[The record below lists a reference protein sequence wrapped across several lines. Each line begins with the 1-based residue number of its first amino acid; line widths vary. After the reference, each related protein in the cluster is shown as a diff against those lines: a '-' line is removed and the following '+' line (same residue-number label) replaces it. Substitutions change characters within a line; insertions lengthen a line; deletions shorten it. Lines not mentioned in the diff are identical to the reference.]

1 MWEARCPWRPSDM
14 PSRTER
20 SDVATLLRAEHAVAR
35 VLASAPDEDDAYP
48 RLLSAIGAA
57 LGWDFGALWTPGDA
71 EGSFLRC
78 EHTWEGES
86 TPVAAFA
93 QASRSI
99 TLTPGQGMPGEVWQT
114 GRPAWIADAGE
125 HPRPLPRSTAA
136 DAAGLHSAFAFP
148 IRRAGTVLSV
158 AEFFAAARVAPDE
171 ELLATMA
178 SLGSQ
183 IGQFVDRCRAEQ
195 SVRESEARKTAI
207 LNAAFDCIITMDG
220 SGNIVEVNAAT
231 ERTFGYTAAEMVG
244 RELAEVMIP
253 PGALREGHRRGLQD
267 YMETGASRIVG
278 HPVELMA
285 MRADGSTFPVE
296 LAVTRPDLPG
306 PPLFCGYVRD
316 VTERRRAEH
325 ALQSLA
331 EEQAALRRV
340 ATAVAAEVEP
350 ARLFG
355 LIAEEVGRALEARV
369 GNILRFNGDG
379 TAETMGVWSDG
390 AGTLE
395 VGTTVVLTG
404 DTIAPQIWRTGRPA
418 RFDSLDGMTGEL
430 PDTLRSL
437 GIKAGVG
444 APVIF
449 AGTVWGA
456 VVISSHDAPFPPEA
470 EFRVGDF
477 ADLAAQAIANA
488 HAREELA
495 ASRMRIVEASD
506 AERRRLER
514 NLHDGAQQRL
524 VATSLAVRMAAR
536 RVTDDPTARE
546 MLDGAG
552 DELARALEE
561 LRELARG
568 LHPAVLADH
577 GLRAAIEAVADR
589 APVPVAVDVP
599 LRERLPETVEAAAY
613 FVVCEAL
620 TNVAKYAHA
629 SEARVRVERGDGH
642 ATVEVVDD
650 GVGGADERGGSGL
663 RGLADRVEAL
673 GGRLVVTSPV
683 GEGTAVRA
691 QLPVC

>member
-1 MWEARCPWRPSDM
+1 M

-20 SDVATLLRAEHAVAR
+20 SDVAALLRAEHAVAR
-35 VLASAPDEDDAYP
+35 VLASAPDEDDAHP
-48 RLLSAIGAA
+48 RLLSAIGTA

-71 EGSFLRC
+71 EGTFLRC
-78 EHTWEGES
+78 EHAWEGES

-99 TLTPGQGMPGEVWQT
+99 RLAPGQGMPGEVWQT

-125 HPRPLPRSTAA
+125 HPRPLPRSAA
-136 DAAGLHSAFAFP
+136 AEAAGLHSAFAFP
-148 IRRAGTVLSV
+148 IRRAGTVLGV
-158 AEFFAAARVAPDE
+158 VEFFAAARVAPDE

-183 IGQFVDRCRAEQ
+183 IGQFVDRCRAER

-207 LNAAFDCIITMDG
+207 LNAAFDCIVTMDG

-231 ERTFGYTAAEMVG
+231 ERTFGYSAAEMVG

-253 PGALREGHRRGLQD
+253 PGGLREDHRRGLQR
-267 YMETGASRIVG
+267 YMDTGASRIVG
-278 HPVELMA
+278 HPVELTA
-285 MRADGSTFPVE
+285 MRADGTTFPVE

-325 ALQSLA
+325 ALQGLA

-350 ARLFG
+350 DRLFG

-449 AGTVWGA
+449 AGNVWGA

-488 HAREELA
+488 HAREELG

-599 LRERLPETVEAAAY
+599 LGERLPETVEAAAY

-620 TNVAKYAHA
+620 TNVAKYANA
-629 SEARVRVERGDGH
+629 SAARVRVERSDGH

-691 QLPVC
+691 RLPVC

>member
-1 MWEARCPWRPSDM
+1 M

-20 SDVATLLRAEHAVAR
+20 SDVATLLRTEHAVAR

-57 LGWDFGALWTPGDA
+57 LGWDFGALWMPGDDD
-71 EGSFLRC
+71 GSYLGC
-78 EHTWEGES
+78 EHTWEGASER
-86 TPVAAFA
+86 VAAFA
-93 QASRSI
+93 LASRSI
-99 TLTPGQGMPGEVWQT
+99 RLAPGHGMPGEVWQT

-125 HPRPLPRSTAA
+125 HPRPLPRSRAA

-148 IRRAGTVLSV
+148 IRRGGTALGVV
-158 AEFFAAARVAPDE
+158 EFFASARVAPDD

-183 IGQFVDRCRAEQ
+183 IGQFVERCRAER

-231 ERTFGYTAAEMVG
+231 ERTFGYSAEELVG

-253 PGALREGHRRGLQD
+253 PGALREGHRRGLRD
-267 YMETGASRIVG
+267 YMDTGASRIVG

-316 VTERRRAEH
+316 VTERRRAEQ

-350 ARLFG
+350 DRLFA
-355 LIAEEVGRALEARV
+355 LITEEVGRALDARI
-369 GNILRFNGDG
+369 GNILRYDGDG
-379 TAETMGVWSDG
+379 TARVMGVWSDG
-390 AGTLE
+390 ADTIPL
-395 VGTTVVLTG
+395 GTTLPLDG
-404 DTIAPQIWRTGRPA
+404 DTIASRIWRTGRPA
-418 RFDSLDGMTGEL
+418 RLDSLDGMTGDLAE
-430 PDTLRSL
+430 TLRAR
-437 GIKAGVG
+437 GIRAAVG
-444 APVIF
+444 APVSF
-449 AGTVWGA
+449 GGDLWGA
-456 VVISSHDAPFPPEA
+456 VVISSEDLPFPPEA
-470 EFRVGDF
+470 EFRVSDF

-552 DELARALEE
+552 DELLRALEE

-599 LRERLPETVEAAAY
+599 LAERLPESVEAAAY

-629 SEARVRVERGDGH
+629 SEARVRVERSDGQ

-650 GVGGADERGGSGL
+650 GVGGADESGGSGL

>member
-1 MWEARCPWRPSDM
+1 M

-20 SDVATLLRAEHAVAR
+20 SDVATLLRTEHAVAR
-35 VLASAPDEDDAYP
+35 VLASAPDEGDAHP

-78 EHTWEGES
+78 AHTWEGES

-99 TLTPGQGMPGEVWQT
+99 TLAPGQGMPGEVWQT

-125 HPRPLPRSTAA
+125 HPRPLPRSRAA
-136 DAAGLHSAFAFP
+136 DAAGLRSAFAFP
-148 IRRAGTVLSV
+148 IRLGGTVLGV
-158 AEFFAAARVAPDE
+158 VEFFAAARVEPDE

-183 IGQFVDRCRAEQ
+183 IGQFVERCRAERG
-195 SVRESEARKTAI
+195 VRESEARKTAI
-207 LNAAFDCIITMDG
+207 LNAAFDCIVTMDD

-231 ERTFGYTAAEMVG
+231 ERTFGYSAEEMVG

-253 PGALREGHRRGLQD
+253 PGALREGHRRGLQH

-316 VTERRRAEH
+316 VTERRRAEQ
-325 ALQSLA
+325 ALQGLA

-350 ARLFG
+350 ERLFG
-355 LIAEEVGRALEARV
+355 LVAEEVGRALDARI
-369 GNILRFNGDG
+369 GNILRYDGDG
-379 TAETMGVWSDG
+379 AALVMGGWSDG
-390 AGTLE
+390 AE
-395 VGTTVVLTG
+395 AIPVGTTLVLDG
-404 DTIAPQIWRTGRPA
+404 DTIASTIWRTHRPA
-418 RFDSLDGMTGEL
+418 RYDSLEGRTGSL
-430 PDTLRSL
+430 VQTLRST
-437 GIKAGVG
+437 GIKAAVG
-444 APVIF
+444 APVF
-449 AGTVWGA
+449 VAGDLWGA
-456 VVISSHDAPFPPEA
+456 VIISSDDAPFPPEA

-524 VATSLAVRMAAR
+524 VATSLTVRMAAR
-536 RVTDDPTARE
+536 RATADPALRT

-552 DELARALEE
+552 DELVLALEE

-568 LHPAVLADH
+568 LHPAVLSDH
-577 GLRAAIEAVADR
+577 GLRAAVEAVAER
-589 APVPVAVDVP
+589 APLPVAVDVP
-599 LRERLPETVEAAAY
+599 LDERLPKSVEAAAY

-629 SEARVRVERGDGH
+629 SEARVRVERDDGQ

-650 GVGGADERGGSGL
+650 GVGGADEHDGSGL

-683 GEGTAVRA
+683 GQGTAVRA
-691 QLPVC
+691 QLPVG

>member
-1 MWEARCPWRPSDM
+1 M
-14 PSRTER
+14 PPRTER
-20 SDVATLLRAEHAVAR
+20 SDVATLLRTEHAVAR
-35 VLASAPDEDDAYP
+35 VLASAPDEDDAHP
-48 RLLSAIGAA
+48 RLLAAIGTA

-99 TLTPGQGMPGEVWQT
+99 TLAPGQGMPGEVWQT

-125 HPRPLPRSTAA
+125 HPRPLPRSRAA

-148 IRRAGTVLSV
+148 ISRAGTLLGV

-171 ELLATMA
+171 ELLGTMA

-183 IGQFVDRCRAEQ
+183 IGQFVERCRAER

-207 LNAAFDCIITMDG
+207 LNAALDCIVMMDG

-231 ERTFGYTAAEMVG
+231 EKIFGYSAEEMLG

-253 PGALREGHRRGLQD
+253 PGALREGHRLGLQD

-306 PPLFCGYVRD
+306 PPLFCGYIRD
-316 VTERRRAEH
+316 VTERRRAEQ

-350 ARLFG
+350 ERLFG
-355 LIAEEVGRALEARV
+355 LIAEEVGRALDA
-369 GNILRFNGDG
+369 GIANILRYDGDR
-379 TAETMGVWSDG
+379 TALVMGVWSDG
-390 AGTLE
+390 AE
-395 VGTTVVLTG
+395 AIPVGTTLALDG
-404 DTIAPQIWRTGRPA
+404 NTIAPTIWRTRRPA
-418 RFDSLDGMTGEL
+418 RYDSLAGKTGSL
-430 PDTLRSL
+430 VPTLRST
-437 GIKAGVG
+437 GIKAAVG
-444 APVIF
+444 APVF
-449 AGTVWGA
+449 VAGDLWGA
-456 VVISSHDAPFPPEA
+456 VIISSDAEPFPPEA

-552 DELARALEE
+552 DELVRALEE

-599 LRERLPETVEAAAY
+599 LEERLPESIEAAAY

-629 SEARVRVERGDGH
+629 SRARVSVERSDGQ

-673 GGRLVVTSPV
+673 GGRLVVTSPL

>member
-1 MWEARCPWRPSDM
+1 M
-14 PSRTER
+14 PTGAQR
-20 SDVATLLRAEHAVAR
+20 SDVAMLLRTEHAVAR
-35 VLASAPDEDDAYP
+35 VLASTPDEDDAYP
-48 RLLSAIGAA
+48 RLLAAIGGA
-57 LGWDFGALWTPGDA
+57 LAWDFGALWTPTDA
-71 EGSFLRC
+71 EGSSLRC
-78 EHTWEGES
+78 EHTWEGAF

-93 QASRSI
+93 AASRAV
-99 TLTPGQGMPGEVWQT
+99 TLAPGQGLPGEVWGT
-114 GRPAWIADAGE
+114 CRPAWIADADA
-125 HPRPLPRSTAA
+125 HPSPLPRAA
-136 DAAGLHSAFAFP
+136 AAAQAGLRSAFAFP
-148 IRRAGTVLSV
+148 IRRAGEVLGV
-158 AEFFAAARVAPDE
+158 MEFFAAALVAPDD
-171 ELLATMA
+171 ELLATMN

-183 IGQFVDRCRAEQ
+183 IGQFVERCRAERG
-195 SVRESEARKTAI
+195 VHESEARKAAI
-207 LNAAFDCIITMDG
+207 LNAAFDCIVTMDG
-220 SGNIVEVNAAT
+220 SGHIVEVNKAT
-231 ERTFGYTAAEMVG
+231 ESTFGYTAQEMVG

-253 PGALREGHRRGLQD
+253 PGRLREDHRRGLRR

-278 HPVELMA
+278 HPVELTA

-306 PPLFCGYVRD
+306 PALFCGYLRD

-325 ALQSLA
+325 ALQGMA

-355 LIAEEVGRALEARV
+355 LIAEEVGRALGARAA
-369 GNILRFNGDG
+369 NILRFNGDG
-379 TAETMGVWSDG
+379 TADTVGVWSEG
-390 AGTLE
+390 AETIP
-395 VGTTVVLTG
+395 VGTAVVLDG

-418 RFDSLDGMTGEL
+418 RFDTLDGITGTLVE
-430 PDTLRSL
+430 TLRSL

-449 AGTVWGA
+449 AGDVWGA
-456 VVISSHDAPFPPEA
+456 VVISSHDEPFPPEA
-470 EFRVGDF
+470 EFRVADF

-524 VATSLAVRMAAR
+524 VATSLTVRLAAR
-536 RVTDDPTARE
+536 RVTDDPALRA

-568 LHPAVLADH
+568 LHPAVLTDH
-577 GLRAAIEAVADR
+577 GLRAAIEAVADL
-589 APVPVAVDVP
+589 APLPVAVDVP
-599 LRERLPETVEAAAY
+599 PDERLPETVEAAAY

-620 TNVAKYAHA
+620 TNVAKYAQA
-629 SEARVRVERGDGH
+629 SQARVRIGRIDGRAH
-642 ATVEVVDD
+642 VEVVDD
-650 GVGGADERGGSGL
+650 GVGGADERDGSGL

-673 GGRLVVTSPV
+673 GGRLVVSSPA
-683 GEGTAVRA
+683 GAGTAVRA
-691 QLPVC
+691 ELPVS

>member
-1 MWEARCPWRPSDM
+1 M
-14 PSRTER
+14 PSRPER
-20 SDVATLLRAEHAVAR
+20 SDVATLLRTEHAVAR
-35 VLASAPDEDDAYP
+35 VLASAPDEDDAHP
-48 RLLSAIGAA
+48 RLLAAIGAA
-57 LGWDFGALWTPGDA
+57 LGWDFGALWAPGDD

-78 EHTWEGES
+78 EHTWEADP
-86 TPVAAFA
+86 THVAAFA

-99 TLTPGQGMPGEVWQT
+99 TLAPGQGLPGEVWQT
-114 GRPAWIADAGE
+114 GRPAWIADARE
-125 HPRPLPRSTAA
+125 HPRPLPRSRVA

-148 IRRAGTVLSV
+148 IRRGETVLGV
-158 AEFFAAARVAPDE
+158 VEFFAAARVAPDE

-183 IGQFVDRCRAEQ
+183 IGQFVERCRAEQ
-195 SVRESEARKTAI
+195 GVRESEARKTAI
-207 LNAAFDCIITMDG
+207 LNAAFDCIVTMDG

-231 ERTFGYTAAEMVG
+231 ERTFGYSSEEMVG
-244 RELAEVMIP
+244 RELAELMIP
-253 PGALREGHRRGLQD
+253 PGKLREDHRRGLRR

-278 HPVELMA
+278 HPVELTA

-306 PPLFCGYVRD
+306 PALFCGYLRD
-316 VTERRRAEH
+316 VTERRRAERV
-325 ALQSLA
+325 LQGMA

-350 ARLFG
+350 ERLFG
-355 LIAEEVGRALEARV
+355 LIAEEVGRALDARI
-369 GNILRFNGDG
+369 GNILRYDDG
-379 TAETMGVWSDG
+379 AALVMGGWSDG
-390 AGTLE
+390 AE
-395 VGTTVVLTG
+395 AIPVGTTLVLDG
-404 DTIAPQIWRTGRPA
+404 NTIATTIWRTQRPA
-418 RFDSLDGMTGEL
+418 RYDSLEGRTGSL
-430 PDTLRSL
+430 VQTLRST
-437 GIKAGVG
+437 GIKAAVG
-444 APVIF
+444 APVF
-449 AGTVWGA
+449 VAGELWGA
-456 VVISSHDAPFPPEA
+456 VIISSDGAPFPPEA
-470 EFRVGDF
+470 EFRVSDF

-495 ASRMRIVEASD
+495 ASRVRIVEASD

-536 RVTDDPTARE
+536 RAAGDPGLRA

-552 DELARALEE
+552 DELTLALEE

-568 LHPAVLADH
+568 LHPAVLSDH
-577 GLRAAIEAVADR
+577 GLCAAIEAVADR
-589 APVPVAVDVP
+589 APLPVAVDVP
-599 LRERLPETVEAAAY
+599 IDERLPETVEAAAY

-629 SEARVRVERGDGH
+629 SEARVRVERADGH
-642 ATVEVVDD
+642 AQVEVVDD

-673 GGRLVVTSPV
+673 GGRLVVTSPL

-691 QLPVC
+691 QLPVG